1 MAAYTLGIDLELI
14 SIKRSNNL
22 ATPNNA
28 ITGGNITTETCG
40 YVRNKFNSYFGRQR
54 VYATSSLTMILIIVF
69 IAGNDPSLQR
79 DFEETRAD
87 KKRNE

>member
-28 ITGGNITTETCG
+28 ITGGNITTESCG
-40 YVRNKFNSYFGRQR
+40 YVRNKFNSHFGRR
-54 VYATSSLTMILIIVF
+54 CGI
-69 IAGNDPSLQR
+69 
-79 DFEETRAD
+79 
-87 KKRNE
+87 

>member
-22 ATPNNA
+22 ATPNNS

-40 YVRNKFNSYFGRQR
+40 YVRNKFNSYFGRR
-54 VYATSSLTMILIIVF
+54 RGIYATSNLTMILIIV
-69 IAGNDPSLQR
+69 GNDPSLQR
-79 DFEETRAD
+79 DFKETRAN